1 MYYVTIIEIFYNTIF
16 GIYYVSMNNKQNIN
30 ARVFSTYSYFVLST
44 TEEVA
49 LNVITL
55 EQYQTDNIN

>member
-16 GIYYVSMNNKQNIN
+16 GIYYVSMNNKQNI
-30 ARVFSTYSYFVLST
+30 